1 MFQMKNGYTLWYPVY
16 GYKETPKYKHKII
29 NECYKDMDCRIKEFD
44 DLKES
49 IPEI

>member
-1 MFQMKNGYTLWYPVY
+1 MKLYD
-16 GYKETPKYKHKII
+16 KII
-29 NECYKDMDCRIKEFD
+29 NECYEDMDCKIKEFD